1 LKTIAIL
8 TTDKGEDLNE
18 SIRRKNE
25 KESIFKLSECE
36 KRVAG
41 LSENFYTKLLN
52 SIVNYMSNEHHL
64 SILELSGLP
73 LNSSHIQLLAKG
85 LQNCTSIKILSLSRT
100 IINDEGLKT
109 LAVSLKHSS
118 SIMELHF
125 AGCGLTHESAI
136 VLTELIK
143 YQCLSRE
150 AEQWTNSL
158 RPSITNT
165 NSHAELF
172 GVPLNLKQNSIKRLN
187 LCNNNIGD
195 IGMNSLFEIITEDL
209 GLEAV
214 DVQFNSIT
222 NEGLKDIDYLIKLNK
237 TLIIFDL
244 RNNNIDDELMK
255 RIDNYLKE
263 NKELRN
269 NQNPFSSSS
278 KNKEFKMLD
287 GVNPLSFSY
296 HTKEIKITSNSEP
309 SCEKLRSRFFPSVN
323 PLLDKSKKKWST
335 FGPLKITDATTKST
349 KNINKNARSGSKKNL
364 KSGLLS
370 SSSSSSKTL
379 RKPKIIYSNNVDSND
394 PIGSNKNKLNKK
406 KSNIK
411 LNKGKKENKKFR
423 IACIDDVEII
433 DDTNKN
439 HENTNEKNDRID
451 NTKKN
456 TIKQEIS
463 EFENNNNNNNNN
475 NFNIFDNSLYIPSQD
490 NHYEDDEDE
499 NITTATTTHINTN
512 YDDNDIINDINDGN
526 TNNGNRDRSMT
537 SINIAEIEDIKSE
550 NDDESEIE
558 SENLELINNTIRN
571 QFLDEYDE
579 DQLDQL
585 TKQIIAEKQRNSLK
599 KNHKSTKDHD
609 HDTDKTNN
617 PDDHHDNINT
627 NNNNN
632 DIKDNVRKSTNDDK
646 DNDYDDD
653 EDNNDYVPVKI
664 EGNEIINK
672 EKKDNNS
679 LNRRDQDKV
688 DNETNMMEENIIK
701 TQNDNDND
709 NDHENQKENEN
720 VITHK
725 IKNKNKEKIKEENKK
740 DTESNNGRGPP
751 LSNNSSNS
759 TIDSKKY
766 EEEIKTLEESIN
778 IDELDNDNN
787 DNDDDN
793 DNDNDSKLYE
803 EEIKKLEESINMDE
817 LDDDNENYN
826 KNNDNDND
834 DDNEDVIYVLPSKI
848 TMDNNS
854 SYNES
859 FLINKSNKII
869 EKSMELTDKLN
880 DSMINTKDFEN
891 TTTTITNNNNNNN
904 NNNNK
909 KKSLKKNNSPKNNF
923 PSSNKSSATSRK
935 KLDNPESS
943 TKHNKPDKEN
953 KSLNDSKDDIKS
965 FPSPSSSSV
974 LANNKKKSSSN
985 NEDNSKGK
993 MVKSRKNI
1001 HPPTNTS
1008 MISEKEKNKNSLRK
1022 SSSTEEKKKKK
1033 NENKSKDNDN
1043 DEGVDGDGDEDVTEN
1058 ENITGKGND
1067 SEDYNEFIIIPGNT
1081 LPKNNDNNEASDT
1094 IPVSEKDKNK
1104 NKEKNKGKNG
1114 EESERNSHIH
1124 DKKIKNKDFNN
1135 NNNNNNCIINYGDEK
1150 DYLLPKNEK
1159 LSGKKKEFIYDTLNS
1174 LSEISDTIDTIEN
1187 NLKSFNVEFIHLP
1200 NPPHPPPHHHHHHR
1214 HHQNQSQTLIL
1225 PKAKSQE
1232 MIYDVSML
1240 SSLAIRSDEDIQFT
1254 LLSITNSLREIQ
1266 NQTLQDMLES
1276 SHFLK
1281 PIILSLRSI
1290 IIYSKHLLK
1299 ILNIFIEKKNRQRER
1314 NKLIK
1319 TRSNPN
1325 LYKSELGSHEV
1336 TTDTKVIKKSVDPT
1350 TNHNNNN
1357 NSNNDDNNNNSN
1369 SNNNAD
1375 SNNNNDTK
1383 KKHEIKMHQIE
1394 KYKFYKSQIN
1404 ILLEVMESMINSYYS
1419 YMEKMEEND

>member
-1 LKTIAIL
+1 
-8 TTDKGEDLNE
+8 
-18 SIRRKNE
+18 
-25 KESIFKLSECE
+25 
-36 KRVAG
+36 
-41 LSENFYTKLLN
+41 
-52 SIVNYMSNEHHL
+52 
-64 SILELSGLP
+64 
-73 LNSSHIQLLAKG
+73 
-85 LQNCTSIKILSLSRT
+85 
-100 IINDEGLKT
+100 
-109 LAVSLKHSS
+109 
-118 SIMELHF
+118 
-125 AGCGLTHESAI
+125 
-136 VLTELIK
+136 
-143 YQCLSRE
+143 
-150 AEQWTNSL
+150 
-158 RPSITNT
+158 
-165 NSHAELF
+165 
-172 GVPLNLKQNSIKRLN
+172 
-187 LCNNNIGD
+187 
-195 IGMNSLFEIITEDL
+195 MN
-209 GLEAV
+209 
-214 DVQFNSIT
+214 
-222 NEGLKDIDYLIKLNK
+222 K
-237 TLIIFDL
+237 
-244 RNNNIDDELMK
+244 
-255 RIDNYLKE
+255 
-263 NKELRN
+263 
-269 NQNPFSSSS
+269 
-278 KNKEFKMLD
+278 KEFKMLD

-475 NFNIFDNSLYIPSQD
+475 NFNIFDNSLYIP
-490 NHYEDDEDE
+490 N
-499 NITTATTTHINTN
+499 
-512 YDDNDIINDINDGN
+512 
-526 TNNGNRDRSMT
+526 
-537 SINIAEIEDIKSE
+537 
-550 NDDESEIE
+550 
-558 SENLELINNTIRN
+558 
-571 QFLDEYDE
+571 
-579 DQLDQL
+579 
-585 TKQIIAEKQRNSLK
+585 
-599 KNHKSTKDHD
+599 
-609 HDTDKTNN
+609 
-617 PDDHHDNINT
+617 
-627 NNNNN
+627 
-632 DIKDNVRKSTNDDK
+632 
-646 DNDYDDD
+646 
-653 EDNNDYVPVKI
+653 NNDYVPVKI

-803 EEIKKLEESINMDE
+803 EEIKKLEESINIDE
-817 LDDDNENYN
+817 LDDDDD
-826 KNNDNDND
+826 DNDND
-834 DDNEDVIYVLPSKI
+834 SKLYEEEI
-848 TMDNNS
+848 KKLEEN
-854 SYNES
+854 
-859 FLINKSNKII
+859 
-869 EKSMELTDKLN
+869 KLN

-904 NNNNK
+904 NNSNNK

-1043 DEGVDGDGDEDVTEN
+1043 DEGVDGDGDGDVTEN

-1104 NKEKNKGKNG
+1104 NKVKNKGKNG

-1124 DKKIKNKDFNN
+1124 DKKIKNKDFN

-1281 PIILSLRSI
+1281 PIILSLRYIIMDYSQFLSKRSALRKPSAIRTLQSYLSI
-1290 IIYSKHLLK
+1290 P
-1299 ILNIFIEKKNRQRER
+1299 NMVRIF
-1314 NKLIK
+1314 
-1319 TRSNPN
+1319 
-1325 LYKSELGSHEV
+1325 
-1336 TTDTKVIKKSVDPT
+1336 
-1350 TNHNNNN
+1350 
-1357 NSNNDDNNNNSN
+1357 
-1369 SNNNAD
+1369 
-1375 SNNNNDTK
+1375 
-1383 KKHEIKMHQIE
+1383 
-1394 KYKFYKSQIN
+1394 KFI
-1404 ILLEVMESMINSYYS
+1404 
-1419 YMEKMEEND
+1419 